1 MLIQAM
7 YNLVDSV
14 FVAQINPDALT
25 AVGMAFPMQ
34 SLMIAFQTGLGV
46 GMNALVSR
54 YLGQKKPYE
63 AGLAA
68 THALILTALNYVIF
82 LIVGL
87 TAIPAFFSI
96 QTHSEIIAGYGVEYL
111 SIVCCGSLG
120 LFFQIYGERILQAT
134 GKTLLSMVS
143 QILGAV
149 INIVLDPV
157 FIFGVDFLGI
167 PAMGVTGAAI
177 ATVTGQIIA
186 AAVGFLLHHFHNKE
200 LRLVFR
206 KFRLNPGTIKT
217 IYAVGIPSIIMS
229 ALVSVLTFGMNIIL
243 KAYEPAAATVFG
255 VYFKLQ
261 SFVFMPIFGL
271 NNGMVPI
278 ISYNYGARRPNRVKK
293 TIKLAVCYAEGIM
306 LAGFCIFQFA
316 PRQVLSIFAASDA
329 MLAIGIPA
337 MRIICLHFLLAG
349 VSIVLSSVFQAL
361 GNGVFS
367 LIVSVCRQL
376 FVLLPAAWL
385 LAQTGSVNN
394 VWWAFLIA
402 EFVSIL
408 MSLAF
413 YARINKTTIAPLYH

>member
-1 MLIQAM
+1 MEQTKENKMGVMPVNKLLVTMSLPIVISMLIQAM

-68 THALILTALNYVIF
+68 THALILTALNYVLF

-120 LFFQIYGERILQAT
+120 LFFQIYSERILQAT

-167 PAMGVTGAAI
+167 PADNSGGGRIFTAPLP
-177 ATVTGQIIA
+177 QQ
-186 AAVGFLLHHFHNKE
+186 
-200 LRLVFR
+200 R
-206 KFRLNPGTIKT
+206 IKACIQKIQT
-217 IYAVGIPSIIMS
+217 ESWYDKDDICRRN
-229 ALVSVLTFGMNIIL
+229 TF
-243 KAYEPAAATVFG
+243 Y
-255 VYFKLQ
+255 
-261 SFVFMPIFGL
+261 
-271 NNGMVPI
+271 
-278 ISYNYGARRPNRVKK
+278 YNE
-293 TIKLAVCYAEGIM
+293 C
-306 LAGFCIFQFA
+306 AGFGA
-316 PRQVLSIFAASDA
+316 DVRYEYNTE
-329 MLAIGIPA
+329 
-337 MRIICLHFLLAG
+337 
-349 VSIVLSSVFQAL
+349 SV
-361 GNGVFS
+361 
-367 LIVSVCRQL
+367 
-376 FVLLPAAWL
+376 
-385 LAQTGSVNN
+385 
-394 VWWAFLIA
+394 
-402 EFVSIL
+402 
-408 MSLAF
+408 
-413 YARINKTTIAPLYH
+413 

>member
-1 MLIQAM
+1 MGVMPVNKLLVTMSLPIVISMLIQAM

-186 AAVGFLLHHFHNKE
+186 AAVGF
-200 LRLVFR
+200 
-206 KFRLNPGTIKT
+206 
-217 IYAVGIPSIIMS
+217 Y
-229 ALVSVLTFGMNIIL
+229 
-243 KAYEPAAATVFG
+243 
-255 VYFKLQ
+255 
-261 SFVFMPIFGL
+261 
-271 NNGMVPI
+271 
-278 ISYNYGARRPNRVKK
+278 
-293 TIKLAVCYAEGIM
+293 C
-306 LAGFCIFQFA
+306 
-316 PRQVLSIFAASDA
+316 
-329 MLAIGIPA
+329 
-337 MRIICLHFLLAG
+337 
-349 VSIVLSSVFQAL
+349 
-361 GNGVFS
+361 
-367 LIVSVCRQL
+367 
-376 FVLLPAAWL
+376 
-385 LAQTGSVNN
+385 
-394 VWWAFLIA
+394 
-402 EFVSIL
+402 
-408 MSLAF
+408 
-413 YARINKTTIAPLYH
+413 TTSTTKN